1 MTRKSVVELR
11 LPEVDL
17 GTADRLS
24 AKLRDYAGGK
34 KLIVGVSGGV
44 DSATTLALCV
54 EAVGSENVL
63 GLIMPD
69 TRTTPQEDV
78 NDAEEL
84 LTLLKVK
91 HKKHTIDS
99 IVNAYRSELSV
110 LDAKLLGNIKARVRM
125 TILYYYAN
133 KLGGLV
139 VGTGDR
145 SELLLGYF
153 TKYGDG
159 GVDILPLG
167 SLYKTQVRKLGAL
180 LGVPSKIV
188 NKPSS
193 PALWTGQTAEGE
205 LGIKYEVADLI
216 LYGLTELGYRA
227 SDLVDLGFNSEIV
240 YRVTDLMEKS
250 THKRLLPP
258 ILS

>member
-1 MTRKSVVELR
+1 
-11 LPEVDL
+11 
-17 GTADRLS
+17 
-24 AKLRDYAGGK
+24 
-34 KLIVGVSGGV
+34 
-44 DSATTLALCV
+44 
-54 EAVGSENVL
+54 
-63 GLIMPD
+63 MPD

-159 GVDILPLG
+159 GVDILPLA
-167 SLYKTQVRKLGAL
+167 LYIRHK
-180 LGVPSKIV
+180 
-188 NKPSS
+188 
-193 PALWTGQTAEGE
+193 
-205 LGIKYEVADLI
+205 
-216 LYGLTELGYRA
+216 
-227 SDLVDLGFNSEIV
+227 SEN
-240 YRVTDLMEKS
+240 
-250 THKRLLPP
+250 
-258 ILS
+258 